1 MATTVTQPSGPPKAR
16 GRLSAALFRH
26 PKAKLGL
33 TLLVPIGWMVLVY
46 LISLV
51 LLLATSFWKLD
62 PLTSTIQ
69 KDWGLQNY
77 RTIIDSSTYLTITV
91 RTVSMALAVTAA
103 DLLFA
108 FPIAFFAA
116 RMATPRVRGLITLL
130 VVIPLWANY
139 LIRVFAWKTLLSG
152 GGPVDALLGVFGL
165 GEVNLASTR
174 WAVWITFCYLWL
186 PFAILPIYAA
196 LERVPPS
203 FLEASSDLGAHAGMT
218 FRKVIFPLAIP
229 GIVAGSIFTF
239 SLTLGD
245 YLTPTLVG
253 KDLFLGNAIS
263 SLTGTANNKPL
274 AAAIAVIP
282 IVIVIIYLSLAKR
295 TGAFE
300 AL

>member
-1 MATTVTQPSGPPKAR
+1 MAVTASTAPPR
-16 GRLSAALFRH
+16 GALTRVSAALFRH
-26 PKAKLGL
+26 PKGRLWLILAAPL
-33 TLLVPIGWMVLVY
+33 GWMVLIY
-46 LISLV
+46 LVSLA
-51 LLLATSFWKLD
+51 LLLATSFWQLD

-69 KDWGLQNY
+69 KTWGLQNY
-77 RTIIDSSTYLTITV
+77 QTIVHTDTYWKITL
-91 RTVSMALAVTAA
+91 RTVTMAVAVTAA
-103 DLLFA
+103 DLILA
-108 FPIAFFAA
+108 FPIAYYAA
-116 RMATPRVRGLITLL
+116 RMAKPRVRGIVTLL

-152 GGPVDALLGVFGL
+152 GGPIDALLGAIGL
-165 GEVNLASTR
+165 GDVSLAGTR
-174 WAVWITFCYLWL
+174 WAVWITFTYLWL

-203 FLEASSDLGAHAGMT
+203 FVEASSDLGAHTGMT

-282 IVIVIIYLSLAKR
+282 IVIVIVYLSLAKR

>member
-1 MATTVTQPSGPPKAR
+1 MAVTASTPAPPKGLRA
-16 GRLSAALFRH
+16 RLSASLFRH
-26 PKAKLGL
+26 PKGRLGL
-33 TLLVPIGWMVLVY
+33 ILSAPLAWMVLVY
-46 LISLV
+46 LVSLA
-51 LLLATSFWKLD
+51 LLLATSFWTLD
-62 PLTSTIQ
+62 PLTSTID
-69 KDWGLQNY
+69 KTWGLQNY
-77 RTIIDSSTYLTITV
+77 QTIIDGSTYWRITLRTLT
-91 RTVSMALAVTAA
+91 MAIQVTAA
-103 DLLFA
+103 DLILA
-108 FPIAFFAA
+108 FPIAYYAA
-116 RMATPRVRGLITLL
+116 RMAKPRIRGIVTLL

-152 GGPVDALLGVFGL
+152 GGPVDALLSAIGFGD
-165 GEVNLASTR
+165 VSLAGTR
-174 WAVWITFCYLWL
+174 WAVWITFTYLWL

-203 FLEASSDLGAHAGMT
+203 FVEASSDLGAHTGMT

-282 IVIVIIYLSLAKR
+282 IVIVIVYLSLAKR

>member
-1 MATTVTQPSGPPKAR
+1 MASTVTDPPRGSGIA
-16 GRLSAALFRH
+16 GRVSAALFRH
-26 PKAKLGL
+26 PRGRLGL
-33 TLLVPIGWMVLVY
+33 TLAAPLAWMVLIY
-46 LISLV
+46 LVSLT
-51 LLLATSFWKLD
+51 LLLATSFWRLD
-62 PLTSTIQ
+62 ALTSTIQ
-69 KDWGLQNY
+69 RQWGLKNY
-77 RTIIDSSTYLTITV
+77 QTIVASSTYLTITL
-91 RTVSMALAVTAA
+91 RTLTMALAVTAT
-103 DLLFA
+103 DLLLA
-108 FPIAFFAA
+108 FPIAYYAA
-116 RMATPRVRGLITLL
+116 RMATPRMRALIALL
-130 VVIPLWANY
+130 VVLPLWANY

-152 GGPVDALLGVFGL
+152 GGPVDALLEAIGL
-165 GEVNLASTR
+165 GSVSIAGTR
-174 WAVWITFCYLWL
+174 WAVWLTFTYLWL

-203 FLEASSDLGAHAGMT
+203 FLEASSDLGARTAVT
-218 FRKVIFPLAIP
+218 FRTVVFPLAVP
-229 GIVAGSIFTF
+229 GIAAGSIFTF

-282 IVIVIIYLSLAKR
+282 IVIVVIYLSLAKR

>member
-1 MATTVTQPSGPPKAR
+1 MATTVSQPTRPPGAR
-16 GRLSAALFRH
+16 SRISAALFRH
-26 PKAKLGL
+26 PKGR
-33 TLLVPIGWMVLVY
+33 LVLIILAPIAWMVLVY
-46 LISLV
+46 LISLI

-69 KDWGLQNY
+69 RDWGLQNY
-77 RTIIDSSTYLTITV
+77 STIITSSTYTTITI
-91 RTVSMALAVTAA
+91 RTVTMALAVTAA

-116 RMATPRVRGLITLL
+116 RMATPRIRGLITLL

-152 GGPVDALLGVFGL
+152 GGPVDALLSAIGL
-165 GEVNLASTR
+165 GDVSLASTR

-186 PFAILPIYAA
+186 PFAILPIYAS

-203 FLEASSDLGAHAGMT
+203 FLEASSDLGAHAGVT
-218 FRKVIFPLAIP
+218 FRKVVFPLAIP

-253 KDLFLGNAIS
+253 KELFLGNAIS

-282 IVIVIIYLSLAKR
+282 IVIVVIYLSLAKR

>member
-1 MATTVTQPSGPPKAR
+1 MATTVTEPTRTPGAR
-16 GRLSAALFRH
+16 SRLSAALFRH
-26 PKAKLGL
+26 PKARLGV
-33 TLLVPIGWMVLVY
+33 TLLAPFGWMVLVY

-69 KDWGLQNY
+69 HDWGLQNY
-77 RTIIDSSTYLTITV
+77 RTIIGSHTYTTITI
-91 RTVSMALAVTAA
+91 RTVTMALAVTAA
-103 DLLFA
+103 DLIFA

-116 RMATPRVRGLITLL
+116 RLATPRVRGLIALL

-152 GGPVDALLGVFGL
+152 GGPVDALLGAIGL
-165 GEVNLASTR
+165 GGVSLASTR

-186 PFAILPIYAA
+186 PFAILPIYAS

-203 FLEASSDLGAHAGMT
+203 FLEASSDLGAHAGVT

-282 IVIVIIYLSLAKR
+282 IVIVVIYLSLAKR